1 MGVFVYIRELKLM
14 KTYDECSKWH
24 SVLKKI
30 QIILFKEHCSTHTT
44 DFMQTYCPLSY
55 IS

>member
-1 MGVFVYIRELKLM
+1 MAFCIE
-14 KTYDECSKWH
+14 
-24 SVLKKI
+24 KI

-55 IS
+55 IFHNIGGIYD